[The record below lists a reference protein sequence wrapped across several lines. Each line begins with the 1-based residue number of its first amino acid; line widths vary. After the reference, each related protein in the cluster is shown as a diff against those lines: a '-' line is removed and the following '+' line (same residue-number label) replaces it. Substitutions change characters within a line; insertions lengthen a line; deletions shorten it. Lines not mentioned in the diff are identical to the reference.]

1 VWRLMMKV
9 LETGITVCLSCGDG
23 LDGAFIDYETE
34 RNEAEPDCD
43 VCITKEMIAYCGDC
57 LYPINECEHGR
68 ELKR

>member
-1 VWRLMMKV
+1 MMKV

-34 RNEAEPDCD
+34 RNESEPDCD
-43 VCITKEMIAYCGDC
+43 VCITKQMIAYCGDC

-68 ELKR
+68 EYRK